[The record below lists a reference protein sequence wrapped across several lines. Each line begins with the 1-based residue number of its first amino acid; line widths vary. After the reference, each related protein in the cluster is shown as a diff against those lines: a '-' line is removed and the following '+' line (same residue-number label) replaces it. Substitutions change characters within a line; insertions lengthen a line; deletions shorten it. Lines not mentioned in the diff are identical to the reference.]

1 MVTQHVVRAVL
12 ITCLLSACAAI
23 EKGRSAPTS
32 TEVTLEATSRS
43 ALGSTSDQRTLRS
56 DSIVNDLD
64 EIGAGPKTDRAVGIV
79 ALVTV
84 LATFTMILI
93 GLYKLAQ
100 LF

>member
-1 MVTQHVVRAVL
+1 MLTQRFVGAVL
-12 ITCLLSACAAI
+12 IMLLLSACAAI
-23 EKGRSAPTS
+23 ERDRSAPTS
-32 TEVTLEATSRS
+32 TVVRSEATSPS
-43 ALGSTSDQRTLRS
+43 ALRS
-56 DSIVNDLD
+56 RIDDSVRGDSIVNGLD